1 MNMINAV
8 AAYSTAASNERV
20 STEAGIRVLKMAN
33 DQQAA
38 VAELLL
44 KTLEAT
50 ATGLGQ
56 HIDVKA

>member
-1 MNMINAV
+1 MDTINAV
-8 AAYSTAASNERV
+8 AAYSTAASDERL
-20 STEAGIRVLKMAN
+20 STEVGLRVLKMAN
-33 DQQAA
+33 DNQAA

-56 HIDVKA
+56 RIDVKA